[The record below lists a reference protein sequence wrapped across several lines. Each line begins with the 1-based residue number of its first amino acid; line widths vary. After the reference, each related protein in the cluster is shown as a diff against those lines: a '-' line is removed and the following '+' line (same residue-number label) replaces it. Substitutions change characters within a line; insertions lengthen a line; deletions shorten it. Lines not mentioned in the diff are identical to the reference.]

1 MTGDRKEPDPKVP
14 ELLERYLPRLRAFV
28 RLRVDGVLR
37 ARESSS
43 DLVQSICREL
53 LENSG
58 NYKFEGEERFRAWLF
73 TAALNKLRDRGR
85 RYSTDKRNFKRE
97 CHDPDDDYF
106 GAYGALPSPSQCAR
120 ANELA
125 KVMEVAFEKLT
136 EEQREVI
143 TLAKIA
149 GLSRAEVAR
158 VMGRTEG
165 SVRMLLSRSLQRYL
179 EVMNELGEDLS

>member
-1 MTGDRKEPDPKVP
+1 VPGDPKVP
-14 ELLERYLPRLRAFV
+14 ELLERYLPQLRAFV
-28 RLRVDGVLR
+28 RLRVDGALR

-53 LENSG
+53 LEG
-58 NYKFEGEERFRAWLF
+58 ARGFAFDGEERFRAWLF

-85 RYSTDKRNFKRE
+85 SHGADRRSAARE
-97 CHDPDDDYF
+97 RHDADECYF
-106 GAYGALPSPSQCAR
+106 GAYSGLPSPSQFAG
-120 ANELA
+120 ASELA
-125 KVMEVAFEKLT
+125 GLMEAAFERLT
-136 EEQREVI
+136 EAEREVI

-165 SVRMLLSRSLQRYL
+165 AVRVLLSRSLQRYIAA
-179 EVMNELGEDLS
+179 MNEIRQARG